1 MPLSANVE
9 LSGVFHVCWSD
20 LLDFYTRRLKM
31 DWTEAMIELNGLLET
46 IRDETNV
53 TKEEVLKE
61 VDNVFEK

>member
-1 MPLSANVE
+1 
-9 LSGVFHVCWSD
+9 
-20 LLDFYTRRLKM
+20 M